1 MIASKAQ
8 KQSKSNKIDDESQFS
23 PVNAT
28 AVPST
33 CCAFTQIRERAFQ
46 LFQKRGSKHGHD
58 MQDWLRAERQ
68 VMAS

>member
-1 MIASKAQ
+1 MVASKAQ
-8 KQSKSNKIDDESQFS
+8 NQSKSKKIDASHFS

-28 AVPST
+28 AAPNT
-33 CCAFTQIRERAFQ
+33 CCVFTQIRARAFQ

>member
-1 MIASKAQ
+1 MVASKAQ
-8 KQSKSNKIDDESQFS
+8 NQSKSKKIDDSKFS

-28 AVPST
+28 AVPNA
-33 CCAFTQIRERAFQ
+33 CCAYTQIRERAFQ
-46 LFQKRGSKHGHD
+46 LFQKRGSKHGYD